1 MAEFLTNL
9 NERNARQLCNTY
21 CLMDVTYFLKSTWW
35 YIWFTSLASA
45 TCSFLNLTKTST
57 MSLPNLGLC
66 SDSPLHQEPGQTGVD
81 RGKSLAWKPGWA
93 RLVAGVWPC
102 WQRDKKTG
110 EAAVAGPA
118 RPGLAAVGRGQ
129 NWEGKAKNI
138 NGLHGLDRP
147 RLAGVKTGK
156 AWQGKAEKFG
166 LQLACTS
173 HSWWGQKLVKL
184 AKKPWPAWPRSNYRA
199 CILVQGLPWV
209 VSLIECAPPKLSLK
223 PQKLALLLIW
233 LL

>member
-102 WQRDKKTG
+102 WQRDKKNRGSRGRRASTAWPG
-110 EAAVAGPA
+110 RGWPRPKLRRKSKKHKWSAWPGQAAA
-118 RPGLAAVGRGQ
+118 GRGQ
-129 NWEGKAKNI
+129 NWQSLARKSRKVWPTI
-138 NGLHGLDRP
+138 GLH
-147 RLAGVKTGK
+147 
-156 AWQGKAEKFG
+156 
-166 LQLACTS
+166 
-173 HSWWGQKLVKL
+173 
-184 AKKPWPAWPRSNYRA
+184 
-199 CILVQGLPWV
+199 
-209 VSLIECAPPKLSLK
+209 
-223 PQKLALLLIW
+223 
-233 LL
+233 